1 MKYYKNLL
9 FFSVIINSFLVFS
22 QNKLNWKENY
32 RYEIDSTY
40 KWRVDGIG
48 NIYAFRNNIIS
59 KYDSIGV
66 FKFSESQKRFGTI
79 QSISPVNAMKL
90 IVFSEEQQL
99 ICTVD
104 NTLTNY
110 SNCKDLSGFEIQYAT
125 FLSASSRPNKLW
137 VFDQL
142 NSTLLLLNL
151 NGEVEQ
157 KISNLNNTIGIE
169 NVNSLFEVNSKLYIY
184 DSGKGMFSFDIYG
197 SLLHFEDFRNAQSVV
212 VDEKNIIYLKN
223 NKLLFINLKSGEKR
237 EVILPLEGIKNFQK
251 LANYYFF
258 RRGNKI
264 YKYQLD
270 LD

>member
-1 MKYYKNLL
+1 MKFYK
-9 FFSVIINSFLVFS
+9 FSVFIIIIINSVSIFS
-22 QNKLNWKENY
+22 QNKINWKENY

-40 KWRVDGIG
+40 EWRIDGIG

-79 QSISPVNAMKL
+79 QSISLVNAMKL

-99 ICTVD
+99 MCTVD

-110 SNCKDLSGFEIQYAT
+110 SNCKDLSGFEIEYAT
-125 FLSASSRPNKLW
+125 FLAASSRPNKVW

-151 NGEVEQ
+151 NGEIEQ

-169 NVNSLFEVNSKLYIY
+169 NVSFLFEVDSKLYIY

-197 SLLHFEDFRNAQSVV
+197 SLLHFEEFKSAQSVV
-212 VDEKNIIYLKN
+212 VDENNIIYLKN
-223 NKLLFINLKSGEKR
+223 NKLLFINLKSSEKR
-237 EVILPLEGIKNFQK
+237 TVILPMEGIKDFQK
-251 LANYYFF
+251 LANYYYF
-258 RRGNKI
+258 RRCDKI